1 MTALNLEEDGK
12 YWQHGRVHGMM
23 VPNMVAG
30 MIADIVADMLADMVW
45 CGGNVV
51 SSAPY
56 IPKVTGWNPTPAAS

>member
-1 MTALNLEEDGK
+1 
-12 YWQHGRVHGMM
+12 MM

-56 IPKVTGWNPTPAAS
+56 IPKVTGWNPTPVAS